1 MLCINNLIKFRF
13 AFPQKRKKEIGF
25 CFFKTTNFSSLRT
38 AKSES
43 RNYQLI
49 SKNLGDSSQI
59 CPPRPEPKARAR
71 RLIQS
76 GGVYWTMLE
85 LSLSKIQRILP
96 IDPPSVSARLRFASA
111 SKTEKFS

>member
-1 MLCINNLIKFRF
+1 LIKSRF
-13 AFPQKRKKEIGF
+13 AFRQRRKKKSAF
-25 CFFKTTNFSSLRT
+25 VFSKQANFSSLRT

-49 SKNLGDSSQI
+49 SKNPLIFSQI
-59 CPPRPEPKARAR
+59 CPPKRGAKPRAR
-71 RLIQS
+71 RLIQY
-76 GGVYWTMLE
+76 GGVCWTMSE
-85 LSLSKIQRILP
+85 FSLSKIQRILL